1 MLDAKLPTFSLAVPF
16 FADQLKKDLVM
27 NVYRGGAW
35 GCYRHLKLDNHS
47 NATSL
52 QVEHAYINALTRGDL
67 ASLHWIEGPLT
78 YYRCVKNCKLT
89 QFLSLWNFQ
98 D

>member
-1 MLDAKLPTFSLAVPF
+1 VFLQDLKLPAFSLAASF
-16 FADQLKKDLVM
+16 FADQMKKDLVM
-27 NVYRGGAW
+27 NVYGGGAW

-47 NATSL
+47 DSTAL

-78 YYRCVKNCKLT
+78 YYRYFRKTFIEPL
-89 QFLSLWNFQ
+89 
-98 D
+98 